1 MGRLGPGLL
10 VGMPGSRHNYNA
22 TRRVVDLSSIRF
34 RKRTILGHYSLYLRG
49 FIVDEVVYIAASSQ
63 GGSIPNKW
71 IQLAHWDDIS
81 QDLPDEFWRTLVA
94 DRGLYTHNTPYY
106 YLRAYKEAIKKGGLS
121 SGAIDTTK
129 LLNDGSDIVAEFCR
143 RVQSII

>member
-10 VGMPGSRHNYNA
+10 VRMPGGRHNYNA
-22 TRRVVDLSSIRF
+22 TRRVVDLLSIRF
-34 RKRTILGHYSLYLRG
+34 CKRTILGYYSLYLRG
-49 FIVDEVVYIAASSQ
+49 FIVDKVVYIAASSQ
-63 GGSIPNKW
+63 GGSIPNEW

-94 DRGLYTHNTPYY
+94 DKGLYIHNALYY
-106 YLRAYKEAIKKGGLS
+106 YLYACKEAIKKGGFS
-121 SGAIDTTK
+121 SSAIDTTK
-129 LLNDGSDIVAEFCR
+129 LLNDRSDIVAKFYR